1 MGVTI
6 DLQEKGNGT
15 DYPKAGDKLSMHYVG
30 TLQSDGSKFDSSRDK
45 GKLFEFT
52 IGQGQVIKGW
62 DEGVMKMSLGERS
75 ILHISSDYGYGAR
88 GHPPV
93 IPASADLDFDVELVK
108 INGKK
113 GFYSSEEA
121 TVFRTKLESWRTKQ
135 LAKYDAEGENKFK
148 EKKNAKYE
156 NREGFKKYLDDEVE
170 TSCAAVQTK

>member
-62 DEGVMKMSLGERS
+62 DEGVMKVSNHAIHPL
-75 ILHISSDYGYGAR
+75 
-88 GHPPV
+88 HPPLQS
-93 IPASADLDFDVELVK
+93 IIHINLLEDVAWGAF
-108 INGKK
+108 N
-113 GFYSSEEA
+113 SSHL
-121 TVFRTKLESWRTKQ
+121 FGLWLWGSRSP
-135 LAKYDAEGENKFK
+135 
-148 EKKNAKYE
+148 
-156 NREGFKKYLDDEVE
+156 
-170 TSCAAVQTK
+170 SCHSRFCRP